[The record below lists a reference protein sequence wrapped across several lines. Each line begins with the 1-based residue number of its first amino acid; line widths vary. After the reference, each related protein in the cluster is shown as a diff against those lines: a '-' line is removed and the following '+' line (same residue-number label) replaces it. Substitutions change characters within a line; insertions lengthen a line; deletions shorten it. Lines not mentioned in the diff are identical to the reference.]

1 MANRD
6 MFVSYAYNTAG
17 NAIPGFGNA
26 VLPAIPDIVELND
39 VEFWLEKQVGENLVE
54 KFPDLEGVVVAILSW
69 RRMED

>member
-17 NAIPGFGNA
+17 NAIPGFGNTI
-26 VLPAIPDIVELND
+26 LPAIPPIVVEDDVDWWLAKQIKEHLNE
-39 VEFWLEKQVGENLVE
+39 VYPGLENIT
-54 KFPDLEGVVVAILSW
+54 VAILHW